1 MRPSRARQYLTTIGR
16 MCWSKDSI
24 AAGCPRTARLVRSR
38 RLVPSA
44 TPAPPA
50 NRASG
55 HAPLAGLPSGHALL
69 AGLASGHV
77 PLAGLPSGH
86 ALLAGLASGHALLAG
101 LASGHVPLRPAL
113 SRPSV
118 PSRAS
123 ISCFSA
129 ASPAPLSC
137 FSAPSAGSAAPDDD
151 SRHPSPPT
159 ARMMHPSVTNE

>member
-44 TPAPPA
+44 TPAPPT
-50 NRASG
+50 NRA
-55 HAPLAGLPSGHALL
+55 SGHALL

-86 ALLAGLASGHALLAG
+86 ALLAGLASGHPLLAG
-101 LASGHVPLRPAL
+101 LASGHVPL
-113 SRPSV
+113 
-118 PSRAS
+118 
-123 ISCFSA
+123 
-129 ASPAPLSC
+129 
-137 FSAPSAGSAAPDDD
+137 
-151 SRHPSPPT
+151 
-159 ARMMHPSVTNE
+159 